1 MEFNIK
7 DGAGTLIKLAQ
18 AWMATA
24 SAEGAA

>member
-7 DGAGTLIKLAQ
+7 DGAGSLIKLAQ
-18 AWMATA
+18 AGTA